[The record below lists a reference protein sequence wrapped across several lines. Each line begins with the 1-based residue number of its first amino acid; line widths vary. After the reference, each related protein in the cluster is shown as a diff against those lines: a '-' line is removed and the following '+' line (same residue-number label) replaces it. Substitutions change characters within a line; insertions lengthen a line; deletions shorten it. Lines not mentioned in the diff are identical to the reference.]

1 MDFVCRVMVVM
12 TIMNAETTKIVQRRF
27 EEAVLITNDKD
38 MKSFFEKLATLQKI
52 QGEFSFRLIGLLVDR

>member
-38 MKSFFEKLATLQKI
+38 MKSFFEKLATLGKYV
-52 QGEFSFRLIGLLVDR
+52 EL